1 MSAPNSSS
9 RARLLAASTL
19 TIAAAVM
26 LPTDG
31 AFAADAAPI
40 APLSEASAEV
50 FAVPADTATATAALA
65 ATPWQT
71 TSAVD
76 QNGNPVALSDPRA
89 ANFVGN
95 AYFKANGTY
104 TMFNLDDSPK
114 LKGDWEM
121 QIIDGQLVRWIN
133 AKNDAGTVLFQRIVP
148 IVDLDST
155 VFTYRVI
162 DATDPSQWVD
172 IVHTPTT
179 HAEPGTIDLAG
190 ATAALAATPWETT
203 SAVDE
208 RGNPIALSDPRAAN
222 FVGNAYFKADGTFT
236 MYNLDD
242 SPKMQGD
249 WEMQIADGQ
258 LVRWIAAKNAEGA
271 VLFERIV
278 PIVDLDTTVFT
289 YRVVDAADPSQWVDI
304 VHTSTTHAEPGTTP
318 GSGDE
323 EGDVDGNADNENNTG
338 NGNQNGTGDQQAGD
352 SNGKGDDNDGT
363 KLPNTG
369 GTSALAGII
378 SAVTAVLGG
387 LALLIRSALRRRLG

>member
-19 TIAAAVM
+19 TIAAVVM
-26 LPTDG
+26 LPTG
-31 AFAADAAPI
+31 AAFAADAAPT
-40 APLSEASAEV
+40 APASEASVGA

-95 AYFKANGTY
+95 AYFKADGTY

-121 QIIDGQLVRWIN
+121 QIVDGQLVRWIN
-133 AKNDAGTVLFQRIVP
+133 AKNDAGTVLFQRTVP
-148 IVDLDST
+148 IVDLDAN

-162 DATDPSQWVD
+162 DAADPSQWVD

-179 HAEPGTIDLAG
+179 HAEPGTI
-190 ATAALAATPWETT
+190 P
-203 SAVDE
+203 
-208 RGNPIALSDPRAAN
+208 GN
-222 FVGNAYFKADGTFT
+222 GG
-236 MYNLDD
+236 
-242 SPKMQGD
+242 G
-249 WEMQIADGQ
+249 
-258 LVRWIAAKNAEGA
+258 
-271 VLFERIV
+271 
-278 PIVDLDTTVFT
+278 
-289 YRVVDAADPSQWVDI
+289 
-304 VHTSTTHAEPGTTP
+304 
-318 GSGDE
+318 

-338 NGNQNGTGDQQAGD
+338 NGNQNGTGDHQAGD
-352 SNGKGDDNDGT
+352 SDGT

-369 GTSALAGII
+369 GNSPLAGII
-378 SAVTAVLGG
+378 SAVTAALGG